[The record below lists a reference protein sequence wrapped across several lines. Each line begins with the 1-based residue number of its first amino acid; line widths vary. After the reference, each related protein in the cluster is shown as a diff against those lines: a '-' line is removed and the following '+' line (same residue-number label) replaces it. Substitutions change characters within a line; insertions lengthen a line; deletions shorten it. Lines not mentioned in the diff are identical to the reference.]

1 MRDPYVFTERS
12 VIQGLVGLV
21 IALAVGL
28 AGIGGGSFTVPALV
42 LVDSIRS
49 LHYFQLL
56 TFPTNRGTCFSLE
69 AIPNDINTSDS
80 LLSR

>member
-1 MRDPYVFTERS
+1 M
-12 VIQGLVGLV
+12 IQGLVGLV

-56 TFPTNRGTCFSLE
+56 TFPTNRGTCFSLKG
-69 AIPNDINTSDS
+69 NSN
-80 LLSR
+80 LLKTMHFCTVGAQPFPGKGAQ